1 MIREACLYEPRRGEI
16 CCFCSFVV
24 FLFWILSCYYWGFPG
39 GSMVKNLPANAKE
52 MQEMQVWSLGWEDP
66 LEEEM
71 ATYAYACSHLEN
83 PTDRGAWWAT
93 VHSVTELDMTE
104 HTRTHVI
111 ITVLFSQCLFIFAYI
126 FITSIAFYS
135 SHISHPFQASTC
147 LGSFST

>member
-1 MIREACLYEPRRGEI
+1 
-16 CCFCSFVV
+16 
-24 FLFWILSCYYWGFPG
+24 
-39 GSMVKNLPANAKE
+39 
-52 MQEMQVWSLGWEDP
+52 
-66 LEEEM
+66 M

-104 HTRTHVI
+104 HTSTHVI